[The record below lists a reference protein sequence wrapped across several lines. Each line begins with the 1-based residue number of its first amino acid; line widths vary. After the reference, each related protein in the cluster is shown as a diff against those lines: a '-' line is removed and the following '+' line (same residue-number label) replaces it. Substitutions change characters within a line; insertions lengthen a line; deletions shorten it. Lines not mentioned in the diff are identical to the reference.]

1 MTALAVM
8 LLAASIAGWIAV
20 TDAPSAARAYVR
32 FACVLYAALAAASAI
47 GAQLAGA
54 VTLIVSACAPM
65 LLAIAHRT
73 VFRGPVATS
82 LAASLLMVGCVAG
95 VAAAASSVAVLS
107 FAPLSISVLAM
118 IAISLRCFRDRRA
131 SAIQIIA
138 AAIALLAGASAF
150 AAGGKAAQPA
160 LLLFS
165 AAGLLGIALALA
177 PRSSDAVVEQKSAP
191 DLRAGTIR
199 PAR

>member
-20 TDAPSAARAYVR
+20 ADGPPAARAYVR

-54 VTLIVSACAPM
+54 VTLIVSACAPV
-65 LLAIAHRT
+65 LLAIAHRI
-73 VFRGPVATS
+73 VFRAPVAAS
-82 LAASLLMVGCVAG
+82 IAASVLVVGCIAG
-95 VAAAASSVAVLS
+95 MTAAATNIAVLS
-107 FAPLSISVLAM
+107 FAPLSVSVLVI
-118 IAISLRCFRDRRA
+118 IANSLRDFSDRRGPAIQAIA
-131 SAIQIIA
+131 SAA
-138 AAIALLAGASAF
+138 ALLAGASAF
-150 AAGGKAAQPA
+150 AAGGEAAQPA
-160 LLLFS
+160 LILFS

-177 PRSSDAVVEQKSAP
+177 PRSDAAIEQKGAP
-191 DLRAGTIR
+191 DLHAGTIR

>member
-20 TDAPSAARAYVR
+20 TDVPPDARAYVR

-54 VTLIVSACAPM
+54 VTLIVSACAPV
-65 LLAIAHRT
+65 LLAIAHRI
-73 VFRGPVATS
+73 VFRAPVAAS
-82 LAASLLMVGCVAG
+82 IAASVLMFGCIAG
-95 VAAAASSVAVLS
+95 MTAAATNITALS
-107 FAPLSISVLAM
+107 FAPLSVSVLVI
-118 IAISLRCFRDRRA
+118 IANSLRDFSDGRRPAIQAIA
-131 SAIQIIA
+131 SAT
-138 AAIALLAGASAF
+138 ALLAGASAF
-150 AAGGKAAQPA
+150 AAGGEAAMM
-160 LLLFS
+160 LFS

-177 PRSSDAVVEQKSAP
+177 PRSDAVVEQKSAR
-191 DLRAGTIR
+191 DLRTGTIR

>member
-1 MTALAVM
+1 
-8 LLAASIAGWIAV
+8 
-20 TDAPSAARAYVR
+20 
-32 FACVLYAALAAASAI
+32 
-47 GAQLAGA
+47 
-54 VTLIVSACAPM
+54 
-65 LLAIAHRT
+65 
-73 VFRGPVATS
+73 
-82 LAASLLMVGCVAG
+82 MVGCVAG